1 MFYSH
6 SILAKSGPFAHV
18 WLAATWEKKV
28 TRSMVFGTDIA
39 TVVASIAQPN
49 QPLALRLSANLLVG
63 VVRIYARKVAY
74 LMADATEAMVKIRMA
89 FRGGVVDLPAEG
101 AVAAR
106 AAITVAN
113 FDELDLGFELDD
125 GAGRPSEPSGAA
137 TATDEWAAAAATTH
151 RIGDVRDISLAD
163 DDGDDFGSR
172 SRAPSVAS
180 GSAAG
185 AARRRA
191 GGASDVSSIELM
203 RGADDESNPFD
214 AGRDS
219 GRGDDFMDL
228 EPVGPADLAAAGAVD
243 VDDDDA
249 GAGFAAP
256 AFDDDDDGFGGFNE
270 EYDDA
275 CRKHLEDLAADVAS
289 YAELAKIADRV
300 AAWQDKLE
308 PLLESQE
315 KDRAPFDILALGRD
329 VVQALRSR
337 GEAAPGAVSF
347 LDIARH
353 RPRYGVCRAF
363 LATLQLANNGNLE
376 LGHATDADVLAPAS
390 AFTVSLLTEDSA
402 HAALHSGKFEKA
414 ARRKSVLGD
423 NGADDR
429 RQSAFTAVRPRQS
442 VVS

>member
-1 MFYSH
+1 MRMLPPPGDE
-6 SILAKSGPFAHV
+6 IWERLGPQTPEEVAELDADMAHLRV
-18 WLAATWEKKV
+18 LAAQHEAKTAKGAAAPMDV
-28 TRSMVFGTDIA
+28 
-39 TVVASIAQPN
+39 
-49 QPLALRLSANLLVG
+49 
-63 VVRIYARKVAY
+63 
-74 LMADATEAMVKIRMA
+74 DAGA
-89 FRGGVVDLPAEG
+89 G
-101 AVAAR
+101 AVAA
-106 AAITVAN
+106 A
-113 FDELDLGFELDD
+113 
-125 GAGRPSEPSGAA
+125 
-137 TATDEWAAAAATTH
+137 
-151 RIGDVRDISLAD
+151 AD
-163 DDGDDFGSR
+163 DDDD
-172 SRAPSVAS
+172 
-180 GSAAG
+180 
-185 AARRRA
+185 
-191 GGASDVSSIELM
+191 
-203 RGADDESNPFD
+203 SND
-214 AGRDS
+214 
-219 GRGDDFMDL
+219 
-228 EPVGPADLAAAGAVD
+228 
-243 VDDDDA
+243 
-249 GAGFAAP
+249 GFAAP

-308 PLLESQE
+308 PLLKSQE